1 MSLAR
6 VNMWDIVKK
15 QFQYKLKSYSQSLM
29 SLMSLQLIA
38 IVFSLGGTGSMSG
51 GSGTLDAE
59 VHYYSADLVVVF
71 TILWGFITAILTTTK
86 GYRYDDLVFISN
98 RVTSNLSNTLVL
110 LIASLVG
117 GITSMLSTY
126 LLKVILHYLFN
137 SYVNGGV
144 QAGTSFLELIL
155 GIFTVSFYVLL
166 FCGFGYLVGTFVQI
180 SKIFVLLLPALIIG
194 SILLAGY
201 SGEVGVLE
209 TVSKFYVME
218 TSLPIFIIKIIGSV
232 LMLFTGAFILSNRM
246 EVKQG

>member
-1 MSLAR
+1 MSLTR
-6 VNMWDIVKK
+6 VNMWGIVKK
-15 QFQYKLKSYSQSLM
+15 QYQYKLKSYSQSLM
-29 SLMSLQLIA
+29 SLMTLQLLA
-38 IVFSLGGTGSMSG
+38 IVFSLAGTGSMSG

-71 TILWGFITAILTTTK
+71 TILWGFITAIVTTTK

-110 LIASLVG
+110 LTASVVG

-126 LLKVILHYLFN
+126 LLKMILRYFFN
-137 SYVNGGV
+137 GHLYGGV
-144 QAGTSFLELIL
+144 QAGTGLLELIL
-155 GIFTVSFYVLL
+155 GILTVSFYVLL
-166 FCGFGYLVGTFVQI
+166 FCGLGYLVGTLVQM
-180 SKIFVLLLPALIIG
+180 SKIFVVLLPALIIG

-201 SGEVGVLE
+201 SGETGIIE
-209 TVSKFYVME
+209 IVSKFYFTE
-218 TSLPIFIIKIIGSV
+218 TSLSIFIIKIIGSV